1 MELGIGLPQAGKIAS
16 PQAIVQIAQ
25 EAERLGYDSL
35 WTYEHLL
42 RPTRPIPGV
51 TGGTPELQSE
61 LYGSAYDPLETLA
74 YVAAKT
80 ERIKLGTSV
89 INALFHPPLI
99 LARRFATLDQLSN
112 GRVIA
117 GLGQGWMED
126 EFKAVNIPMKRR
138 GSGMEEYVQVLR
150 AIWGPD
156 PVSFSGRF
164 YTIPEAQIGPKPVQS
179 GGIPIILGSFAP
191 AAFARAARIADG
203 INPGNFLWPQLEQ
216 IIGTFRTTASEAG
229 RDIQKIQIIIRVIA
243 IPPQRLNGQHQ
254 PLIGSIEEIR
264 SDIARLEAL
273 GATSV
278 IFDLSQNETP
288 IEQQLDFFAQLCPAV
303 QVEP

>member
-25 EAERLGYDSL
+25 EAERLEYDSV

-51 TGGTPELQSE
+51 LGGEPEMQSE

-99 LARRFATLDQLSN
+99 LARRFATLDRLSN
-112 GRVIA
+112 GRAIA

-126 EFKAVNIPMKRR
+126 EFKAVNIPMSRR

-150 AIWGPD
+150 AIWGLD
-156 PVSFSGRF
+156 PVSFNGRF
-164 YTIPEAQIGPKPVQS
+164 YTLPEAEIGPKPVQP
-179 GGIPIILGSFAP
+179 GGIPIILGAFAP
-191 AAFARAARIADG
+191 SALARAARIADG
-203 INPGNFLWPQLEQ
+203 ITPGNFRWPILEQ
-216 IIGTFRTTASEAG
+216 MIHNFYTNASEAG
-229 RDIQKIQIIIRVIA
+229 RDPSKLQVIIRVVA
-243 IPPQRLNGQHQ
+243 APPKRLGGERQ

-264 SDIARLEAL
+264 ADIARVEEL
-273 GATSV
+273 GATHV

-288 IEQQLDFFAQLCPAV
+288 VQQQLDFLAQLRTAIPA
-303 QVEP
+303 

>member
-16 PQAIVQIAQ
+16 PQTIVQIAQ

-35 WTYEHLL
+35 WVYEHLL
-42 RPTRPIPGV
+42 RPIHPIPGV
-51 TGGTPELQSE
+51 MGGKAEMQSE

-99 LARRFATLDQLSN
+99 LARRFATLDRLSN

-126 EFKAVNIPMKRR
+126 EFKAVNISMKRR
-138 GSGMEEYVQVLR
+138 GSGMEEYIQVLR

-156 PVSFSGRF
+156 PVSFNGRF
-164 YTIPEAQIGPKPVQS
+164 YTIPEAEIGPKPVQA

-191 AAFARAARIADG
+191 AALARAARIADG
-203 INPGNFLWPQLEQ
+203 INPGNSLWPLLEHT
-216 IIGTFRTTASEAG
+216 IRTFRASASEAG
-229 RDIQKIQIIIRVIA
+229 RDPEKLQVIIRVVTIA
-243 IPPQRLNGQHQ
+243 PERLGGQRQ

-264 SDIARLEAL
+264 DDIARVDAL
-273 GATSV
+273 GATHI
-278 IFDLSQNETP
+278 IFDLSQDETP
-288 IEQQLDFFAQLCPAV
+288 IQQQFHFLAQLRT
-303 QVEP
+303 VEL

>member
-1 MELGIGLPQAGKIAS
+1 MELGIGLPQSGKIAS
-16 PQAIVQIAQ
+16 PQTIVQIAQ

-51 TGGTPELQSE
+51 MGGEPEMQSE
-61 LYGSAYDPLETLA
+61 LYGSTYDPLETLA

-99 LARRFATLDQLSN
+99 LARRFATLDHLSN
-112 GRVIA
+112 GRAIA

-126 EFKAVNIPMKRR
+126 EFKAVNVPMSRR

-156 PVSFSGRF
+156 PVSFNGRF
-164 YTIPEAQIGPKPVQS
+164 YTLPEAEIGPKPVQP
-179 GGIPIILGSFAP
+179 GGIPIILG
-191 AAFARAARIADG
+191 AFASSALDRAARIADG
-203 INPGNFLWPQLEQ
+203 ITPGNFRWPLLEQ
-216 IIGTFRTTASEAG
+216 IIRTFYATASEAG
-229 RDIQKIQIIIRVIA
+229 RDPSKLQVIVRVVA
-243 IPPQRLNGQHQ
+243 APSARQGGERQ

-264 SDIARLEAL
+264 ADIARVEEL
-273 GATSV
+273 GATHV
-278 IFDLSQNETP
+278 IFDLSLNETP
-288 IEQQLDFFAQLCPAV
+288 IQQQLDFLTQLRTVV
-303 QVEP
+303 QTS